1 MVLDQPRHV
10 LLFYRDGDTA
20 EILNKEFDIGPKAA
34 ARACR
39 ALFRALPD
47 VHRIHLE
54 VLFPPWETRLP
65 KRILYWTDHM
75 VIDLPETVDA
85 YTASL
90 GSATR
95 RELRRKDKRLRT
107 DHPDISTEVVTPV
120 TDSDALMRTFIAW
133 KNSRFNARGEST
145 IWQDKPDLTPGF
157 VELLHR
163 RGEAHITRIDG
174 EQAAIDFVFPVGRS
188 VYALQSAFDPRYEPY
203 SLGFLST
210 YRIACDAIASG
221 ACRLSLLWGTP
232 DYKARLGAV
241 PKRATR
247 LSIFRAQTDRLYSL
261 DEGWEV
267 AWRNLRRNGQRD
279 YWRARHAAARRV
291 RALAAWRE
299 AGVGRRGERGP

>member
-1 MVLDQPRHV
+1 
-10 LLFYRDGDTA
+10 
-20 EILNKEFDIGPKAA
+20 
-34 ARACR
+34 
-39 ALFRALPD
+39 
-47 VHRIHLE
+47 
-54 VLFPPWETRLP
+54 VLFPPWESQFP
-65 KRILYWTDHM
+65 KRILYWADHM
-75 VIDLPETVDA
+75 VIDLPDTVDA

-90 GSATR
+90 GSRTR
-95 RELRRKDKRLRT
+95 RELRRKDKRLRA

-120 TDSDALMRTFIAW
+120 TDSDELMRTFITW

-145 IWQDKPDLTPGF
+145 IWQDKPDLTPDF

-174 EQAAIDFVFPVGRS
+174 ELAAIDFVFPVGRS

-279 YWRARHAAARRV
+279 YWRARHAAAKRV
-291 RALAAWRE
+291 RALATWRE
-299 AGVGRRGERGP
+299 AGVEQRRVRRG